1 MMPPEPASSLAI
13 VMPVLNE
20 AAGIEAALRALAPL
34 RARGARLETGRRARR
49 IEADG
54 AGWRCD
60 DWHGD
65 AIIVATSSATIWR
78 ASHSVT

>member
-34 RARGARLETGRRARR
+34 RARGARGVLSL
-49 IEADG
+49 I
-54 AGWRCD
+54 
-60 DWHGD
+60 H
-65 AIIVATSSATIWR
+65 I
-78 ASHSVT
+78 